1 MRTIMTTVDNEEE
14 KKEGRS
20 PDLLRITL
28 VGLAILIS
36 WSGVLRPRF
45 SFDVAAFSAVLLGG
59 LPMLKEAFLNL
70 KAKSI
75 TAEVAMSIGMI
86 ASLSIGEFLSAAF
99 IAFFMLIAEFLDKFT
114 AEKSRT
120 AVRELIKLSPKRAVV
135 KRDGVEMEVD
145 ISTVRHGDTVIVK
158 SGEKIPVD
166 GIVIAGQASVNQ
178 ASITGESMPV
188 EKSVGDEVFAG
199 TINEIGVVQVRV
211 NKVGEDTTLARII
224 RLVEEAEG
232 AKAPIQRVADRYAAY
247 FVPTVLGVAALTFM
261 ITRNLISSIAVVV
274 VACPCAVALAT
285 PLAVVASV
293 GKAAKRGIIVKG
305 GVYLEE
311 LGRIDTVV
319 MDKTGTLTL
328 GEPRVTDIRCFGKH
342 NEQEIITLAA
352 TVEKHS
358 EHSLAKAIARK
369 ANDYGV
375 KVPDHEECQVIRGK
389 GVVASY
395 NGQTVIIGSRELLKE
410 KGIDVPQPVDEYM
423 HQEEMAGKTA
433 ILITH
438 DGVVCGVICV
448 SDVLRESTIRAIEEL
463 KGKGIKLV
471 MLTGD
476 NPRTAQ
482 AIAGQVGIHEIVAGM
497 LPEEKVDE
505 VKALVKQ
512 GRKVVMV
519 GDGINDAPAL
529 AQASVGIAMGAAGT
543 DVAMEAADV
552 ALMTDDLTKVPEA
565 MSIGRRTFNVIKQ
578 NIASSIIFN
587 VVGVTLASMGLLNP
601 MMAAVAHALP
611 DFILFLN
618 SSRLIRG

>member
-1 MRTIMTTVDNEEE
+1 MTTVDNEEE

-166 GIVIAGQASVNQ
+166 GVVVVGQASVNQ
-178 ASITGESMPV
+178 APVTGESMPV

-285 PLAVVASV
+285 PLAVVAGV

-328 GEPRVTDIRCFGKH
+328 GEPRVTDIRGFGEH

-352 TVEKHS
+352 TAEKHS

-410 KGIDVPQPVDEYM
+410 KGIDVPRPVAEYM

-433 ILITH
+433 ILIAH

-611 DFILFLN
+611 DFILFIN

>member
-1 MRTIMTTVDNEEE
+1 MTTVDNEEE

-166 GIVIAGQASVNQ
+166 GVVVVGQASVNQ
-178 ASITGESMPV
+178 APVTGESMPV

-328 GEPRVTDIRCFGKH
+328 GEPRVTDIRGFGEH

-352 TVEKHS
+352 TAEKHS

-410 KGIDVPQPVDEYM
+410 KGIDVPRPVAEYM

-433 ILITH
+433 ILIAH

>member
-166 GIVIAGQASVNQ
+166 GVVVVGQASVNQ
-178 ASITGESMPV
+178 APVTGESMPV

-328 GEPRVTDIRCFGKH
+328 GEPRVTDIRGFGEH

-352 TVEKHS
+352 TAEKHS

-410 KGIDVPQPVDEYM
+410 KGIDVPRPVAEYM

-433 ILITH
+433 ILIAH

-565 MSIGRRTFNVIKQ
+565 ISIGRRTFNVIKQ

>member
-1 MRTIMTTVDNEEE
+1 MTTVDNEEE

-166 GIVIAGQASVNQ
+166 GVVVVGQASVNQ
-178 ASITGESMPV
+178 APVTGESMPV

-285 PLAVVASV
+285 PLAVVAGV

-328 GEPRVTDIRCFGKH
+328 GEPRVTDIRGFGEH

-352 TVEKHS
+352 TAEKHS

-410 KGIDVPQPVDEYM
+410 KGIDVPRPVAEYM

-433 ILITH
+433 ILIAH

-565 MSIGRRTFNVIKQ
+565 ISIGRRTFNVIKQ